1 MSRSKKI
8 VKTKTITESPS
19 ETGEPI
25 SDKLAKILSQS
36 LRLFWEEVKN
46 FYKQKWF
53 AAFAIL
59 MVLPMIFI
67 LVPYAVTQ
75 YPNYLN
81 QVQISLFLN
90 GIYLDGGAIL
100 TFRDLFAQIMG
111 VGIISFGGFA
121 TLYYTGIPI
130 IATVTLL
137 TSGIIASERDKGTLP
152 IYVSKPIY
160 KTQLVITKF
169 LAFAFISLILTAAVF
184 YTMYFILAFSMLAP
198 LGILTEGIKYTIYA
212 ANSIVIIV
220 WFFIIAVGS
229 ITTLFSSIV
238 DRPLLAGVVS
248 LMYLLV
254 TYIFSNFPM
263 RFLGALSDALK
274 YVDPASL
281 SNTLL
286 SVNVLGLDYYR
297 TIWDIITMPGGGLF
311 ANALLGRLDPTVAA
325 TLLISIILVTVTIAC
340 IITEKREVK

>member
-1 MSRSKKI
+1 MPGSKKI
-8 VKTKTITESPS
+8 VKTKTLTEEPS
-19 ETGEPI
+19 EISEPI
-25 SDKLAKILSQS
+25 YEKVTRILDQS

-46 FYKQKWF
+46 FYRQKWF

-67 LVPYAVTQ
+67 LVPYAIKQ
-75 YPNYLN
+75 YPIYIN
-81 QVQISLFLN
+81 QVHISMFLN
-90 GIYLDGGAIL
+90 GIYSDDGAII
-100 TFRDLFAQIMG
+100 TFRDIFAQIMG

-130 IATVTLL
+130 IAIVTLL

-160 KTQLVITKF
+160 RTQLVLTKF
-169 LAFAFISLILTAAVF
+169 LAFAFVSLILTAAVF
-184 YTMYFILAFSMLAP
+184 YTMYFILAFSILGP
-198 LGILTEGIKYTIYA
+198 LGLFSEGIKYTIYA
-212 ANSIVIIV
+212 ANTIVIIV
-220 WFFIIAVGS
+220 WFFIITVGS

-238 DRPLLAGVVS
+238 DRPLLAGVIS

-254 TYIFSNFPM
+254 TYIFSKFPM
-263 RFLGALSDALK
+263 RFLGDLGDALK
-274 YVDPASL
+274 YIDPSSL

-286 SVNVLGLDYYR
+286 NVHVLGLDYYR

-311 ANALLGRLDPTVAA
+311 ASALLGQIDPTIAVI
-325 TLLISIILVTVTIAC
+325 LLVSIILVTITIAC